1 MKKIINH
8 QHPERGQSMVEFALV
23 ITILMILLAGVIDM
37 GRAFFTYMA
46 MRDAAQEGAAYGSLN
61 PTNIG
66 GIQERVWDNLDQV
79 VPKPDES
86 ESTIDNTREHIRVTV
101 NYGYGAICLGNTLQ
115 VDVYYDQFP
124 LAMPFLGW
132 ILNSQTLPIHATIND
147 SILKPTCGEH

>member
-1 MKKIINH
+1 MKKTINH
-8 QHPERGQSMVEFALV
+8 QRPERGQSMVEFALV

-61 PTNIG
+61 PTSIG
-66 GIQERVWDNLDQV
+66 GIQDRVWDNLDQV
-79 VPKPDES
+79 VPNLMMVNPDRQS
-86 ESTIDNTREHIRVTV
+86 ITFGSASAMDMGPSAWATRSRSMFFMM
-101 NYGYGAICLGNTLQ
+101 
-115 VDVYYDQFP
+115 QFP

-147 SILKPTCGEH
+147 SILRPTCGEH